1 MWKLILEFIRT
12 LIVSIVFI
20 LFVVA
25 SVALLAWIIK
35 EVLV

>member
-20 LFVVA
+20 FFVIA
-25 SVALLAWIIK
+25 SVALLAWLIK

>member
-1 MWKLILEFIRT
+1 MWRLILDFLRT
-12 LIVSIVFI
+12 LFVSIVFI
-20 LFVVA
+20 LFVIA